1 MFGVIYMESIMPE
14 FISSP
19 PFLVIAAIFA
29 ILLIIGI
36 GKRAVRFLIW
46 IVVIAVILIG
56 LGIVTQ
62 DGLRDWFEKLLKMVD
77 L

>member
-1 MFGVIYMESIMPE
+1 MPE

-19 PFLVIAAIFA
+19 IFLIIAAVFAIFLV
-29 ILLIIGI
+29 IGI

-56 LGIVTQ
+56 LGIMTQ
-62 DGLRDWFEKLLKMVD
+62 DGLRDWFENLLKMVD